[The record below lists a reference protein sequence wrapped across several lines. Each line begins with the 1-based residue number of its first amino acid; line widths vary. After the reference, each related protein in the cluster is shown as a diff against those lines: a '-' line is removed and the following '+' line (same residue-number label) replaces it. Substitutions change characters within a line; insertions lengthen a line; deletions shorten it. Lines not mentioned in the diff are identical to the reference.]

1 MEAPMSDLLSS
12 ELKTYE
18 QNFESLV
25 GTNEGKYVVIHG
37 SRVLGSFDS
46 QLDAITWG
54 YRELGN
60 VPFLVK
66 QVLKVDA
73 PLSFVSNL
81 LEVWQ

>member
-1 MEAPMSDLLSS
+1 MTEILST

-18 QNFESLV
+18 ENFESLV
-25 GTNEGKYVVIHG
+25 GTSEGKYVVIHKD
-37 SRVLGSFDS
+37 RILGTFDT
-46 QLDAITWG
+46 QLDAVKWG

-66 QVLKVDA
+66 QIVKIET

-81 LEVWQ
+81 LEV